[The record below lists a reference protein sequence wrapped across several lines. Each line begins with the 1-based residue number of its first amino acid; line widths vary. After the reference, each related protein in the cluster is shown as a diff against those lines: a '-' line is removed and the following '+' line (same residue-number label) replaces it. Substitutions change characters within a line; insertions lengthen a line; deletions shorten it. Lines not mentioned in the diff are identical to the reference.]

1 MATFDPAELS
11 GKDLHGMLLSS
22 IAPRPICLA
31 STIDAEGNNNL
42 SPFSY
47 FNIFGT
53 NPPLCIFSPA
63 RRVRDNTTK
72 DTLHNADET
81 REVVI
86 NLVNFDIV
94 QQMSLSSTEYPTG
107 VDEFVKSGLTAIA
120 SDLIKPMRVK
130 EAPVQLE
137 CTVRDVVQTGDGGGA
152 GNLIICE
159 IIKIHVNDAVL
170 LEDGTIDQHKIDLVG
185 RLGKNWYVRA
195 SGDALFEVEKPL
207 TTLGIGVDQIP
218 ERIRKSYILTGN
230 DLGMLGN
237 VEKLPTKDE
246 ILSVCDHPRM
256 KDIFRSSSDGLEA
269 RELLHEYAHELLLK
283 GKVSKAWK
291 VLLADQFANQSK

>member
-1 MATFDPAELS
+1 MATFDPAKLP
-11 GKDLHGMLLSS
+11 GKELHGLLLSS

-31 STIDAEGNNNL
+31 STIDADGNNNL

-120 SDLIKPMRVK
+120 SDLVAPMRVK

-137 CTVRDVVQTGDGGGA
+137 CLVKDVVQTGDGGGA

-170 LEDGTIDQHKIDLVG
+170 LADSTIDQHKIDLVG

-237 VEKLPTKDE
+237 VEKLPSKDE
-246 ILSVCDHPRM
+246 VLSVCEHPRM

-283 GKVSKAWK
+283 GKVNKAWK

>member
-1 MATFDPAELS
+1 MISHLPSDLAGKELHA
-11 GKDLHGMLLSS
+11 LLLSS
-22 IAPRPICLA
+22 IGPRPICLA
-31 STIDAEGNNNL
+31 STIDTDGNKNL

-53 NPPLCIFSPA
+53 NPPICIFSPA

-72 DTLHNADET
+72 DTLHNAQAT

-86 NLVNFDIV
+86 NIVNYAMV
-94 QQMSLSSTEYPTG
+94 QQTSLSSTEYPTG
-107 VDEFVKSGLTAIA
+107 VDEFVKSGFTPIA
-120 SDLIKPMRVK
+120 SELVAPFRVQ

-137 CTVRDVVQTGDGGGA
+137 CTVRDIIETGTGGGA
-152 GNLIICE
+152 GNLIVCE
-159 IIKIHVNDAVL
+159 IIKIHVNESIV
-170 LEDGTIDQHKIDLVG
+170 LEDGTIDQHALDLVG

-207 TTLGIGVDQIP
+207 VTLGIGVDALP

-237 VEKLPTKDE
+237 IEKLPTRE
-246 ILSVCDHPRM
+246 ELVAFTNHPRV
-256 KDIFRSSSDGLEA
+256 KDIFNSSADGLEA
-269 RELLHEYAHELLLK
+269 REKLHEYAHELLEK
-283 GKVSKAWK
+283 GKVNKAWK
-291 VLLADQFANQSK
+291 ALLVDQFNTNL